1 MLVFITDKSR
11 LERHFR
17 LDPVLY
23 AYCLGDLDEPWFSH
37 CQWAGF
43 YTATGNVAEDR
54 HVQEVALI
62 FNHHDGSTLQAF
74 AQSEL
79 LREDIHLLAP
89 LLTDTIHLHVNDT
102 RLIEPLLSEFQV
114 ESEPTAMIKMSCTRR
129 PQSIQD
135 INDRQSGLKPVRLSS
150 NDLSAARELYEL
162 ALPDAF
168 VSAEFLD
175 ASPCFGVK
183 IEDHL
188 VSIGGCHVLSK
199 VQQVA
204 VIGGVATHPELQ
216 NKGLAR
222 MVMHALLQEIPDDY
236 LVCLNVAAE
245 NAAARHLYE
254 SLGFVKTHDY
264 WEAGLLRK
272 NSEQP
277 S

>member
-23 AYCLGDLDEPWFSH
+23 AYCLGDLDDPWFSH

-62 FNHHDGSTLQAF
+62 FNHDDGSTLQAF
-74 AQSEL
+74 AQSPL
-79 LREDIHLLAP
+79 LKEDVHLLAP
-89 LLTDTIHLHVNDT
+89 LLTDKLDIHVNDL
-102 RLIEPLLSEFQV
+102 RIIDPLLTEYQFASK
-114 ESEPTAMIKMSCTRR
+114 PHAMVKMSCTRR
-129 PQSIQD
+129 SNATGQTQNAKSDLQV
-135 INDRQSGLKPVRLSS
+135 SRLSS
-150 NDLSAARELYEL
+150 NDLLSARELYQA

-175 ASPCFGVK
+175 ASPCYGVK

-188 VSIGGCHVLSK
+188 VAIGGCHVLSS

-204 VIGGVATHPELQ
+204 VIGGVATHPDHR
-216 NKGLAR
+216 NKGFAR
-222 MVMHALLQEIPDDY
+222 MVMTALLRDIPIDY

-245 NAAARHLYE
+245 NETARHLYE

-264 WEAGLLRK
+264 WEAGLIRK
-272 NSEQP
+272 
-277 S
+277 